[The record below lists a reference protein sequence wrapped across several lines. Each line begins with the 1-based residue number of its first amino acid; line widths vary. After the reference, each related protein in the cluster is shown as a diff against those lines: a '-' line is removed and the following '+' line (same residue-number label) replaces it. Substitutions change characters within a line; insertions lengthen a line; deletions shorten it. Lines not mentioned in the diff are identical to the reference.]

1 MPLAERPRRILTT
14 VVTHYIATGEPVGSQ
29 TVVIRGALG
38 LSSATIRNVLA
49 ELEDQGYVRQPHP
62 SAGRVPT
69 DLGYRS
75 YVDRLLEA
83 RRPSRPLFTIEERLR
98 LQAGMTPHLDDLLA
112 AASYMLS
119 HECHHVGFA
128 MGPDTDVVRRPLY
141 VKGTSSLLDYEM
153 TAGLEFSLASLRNL
167 LRIIEEKHRLI
178 RLLGEYLE
186 DAGLK
191 VVIGAENRSPDLRE
205 CSLVAATYG
214 DGDRKGTVGILG
226 PTRMRYSRAISLV
239 DAMAQAVSHV
249 LETSRRL
256 RTES

>member
-1 MPLAERPRRILTT
+1 MPLADRPRRILTT

-29 TVVIRGALG
+29 TVVVRGALG

-49 ELEDQGYVRQPHP
+49 ELEGQGYVRQPHT

-69 DLGYRS
+69 DRGYRS
-75 YVDRLLEA
+75 YVDRLLEV
-83 RRPSRPLFTIEERLR
+83 RRPSRPLFILEERLR
-98 LQAGMTPHLDDLLA
+98 HQAGMAPLLDDLLA
-112 AASYMLS
+112 AASHMLS

-128 MGPDTDVVRRPLY
+128 MGPDADLRRPLY
-141 VKGTSSLLDYEM
+141 VKGMSSLLDYEM
-153 TAGLEFSLASLRNL
+153 TAGLDFSLASLRNL
-167 LRIIEEKHRLI
+167 LRIIEEKHRLM
-178 RLLGEYLE
+178 RLLGEYI
-186 DAGLK
+186 DGAGLK

-249 LETSRRL
+249 LTTNRWGSA
-256 RTES
+256 S

>member
-141 VKGTSSLLDYEM
+141 VKGTSSLL
-153 TAGLEFSLASLRNL
+153 
-167 LRIIEEKHRLI
+167 
-178 RLLGEYLE
+178 
-186 DAGLK
+186 
-191 VVIGAENRSPDLRE
+191 SPDLRE

>member
-1 MPLAERPRRILTT
+1 MPLAERPQRILTT
-14 VVTHYIATGEPVGSQ
+14 VVTHYIATGEPVGSR
-29 TVVIRGALG
+29 TIVVRGAFG
-38 LSSATIRNVLA
+38 LSSATVRNVLA
-49 ELEDQGYVRQPHP
+49 ELEDQGYVRQPHT

-75 YVDRLLEA
+75 YVDRLLRV
-83 RRPSRPLFTIEERLR
+83 RRPSRPLSTIEERLR
-98 LQAGMTPHLDDLLA
+98 HQTGGTPLLDDVLS
-112 AASYMLS
+112 AASHMLS

-128 MGPDTDVVRRPLY
+128 MGPDADVRHPLC

-178 RLLGEYLE
+178 RLLGEYID

-205 CSLVAATYG
+205 CSVVTARYG
-214 DGDRKGTVGILG
+214 DGDRRGTVGILG

-239 DAMAQAVSHV
+239 DAMAQAVSRV
-249 LETSRRL
+249 LETTRRME
-256 RTES
+256 TDS